1 MARKI
6 RGQQQPRALED
17 LTIRPHYRAGMH
29 AELQKFGQ
37 KDETIQLMLGEDTSL
52 QETGEIETYGLDLS
66 VSEDKAF
73 SAIQILLDK
82 TDYRG
87 NIPGETVSS
96 PDYRFEGYLP
106 KLSITYSDYYEAYG
120 LSKID
125 GRYQG
130 RQAKEALRALKSLA
144 ETRKISYTR
153 TRYTGKGK
161 AKKKVHDVI
170 RVTRPLIGIMEG
182 FKDLNDEEKDK
193 VIAGEDLPEKRQTKI
208 VLEISP
214 LLVDQLDT
222 WYLLK
227 PKALHDEI
235 QALLPGKRISRS
247 TSLFLEWLLTLD
259 KKKMKISKDNLASK
273 LRMEGYIRQR
283 KIKVIEGRIQ
293 EALEVAKGLE
303 YLLDYREEPIGLL
316 VLTLNP
322 ERCQRIRAKNS
333 RRQDEEDSSLAQ

>member
-1 MARKI
+1 VARKT

-29 AELQKFGQ
+29 TELQKFGQ

-52 QETGEIETYGLDLS
+52 QDMREVEVFGLDLS
-66 VSEDKAF
+66 VSEDKAL
-73 SAIQILLDK
+73 SAIQILLDQ
-82 TDYRG
+82 TDYQG

-120 LSKID
+120 LSRID

-130 RQAKEALRALKSLA
+130 RQAKEALKALKSLA
-144 ETRKISYTR
+144 ETRKICYTR

-161 AKKKVHDVI
+161 TKKKVNDVI

-182 FKDLNDEEKDK
+182 FKDLDDEEKNK
-193 VIAGEDLPEKRQTKI
+193 VIAGEDLPEKRQTKL

-214 LLVDQLDT
+214 LMVDQLDT
-222 WYLLK
+222 FYLLK

-235 QALLPGKRISRS
+235 QALLPGKRISRPI
-247 TSLFLEWLLTLD
+247 SLFLEWLLTVD
-259 KKKMKISKDNLASK
+259 KRIIKISKDNLANK
-273 LRMEGYIRQR
+273 LRMDGYIRQR
-283 KIKVIEGRIQ
+283 KIKVIEDKIQ
-293 EALEVAKGLE
+293 EALEVAKDLD
-303 YLLDYREEPIGLL
+303 YLLDYKEEPIGLL

-322 ERCQRIRAKNS
+322 ERCQRIRAKNN
-333 RRQDEEDSSLAQ
+333 RRQDEENSSLAQ